1 LLAARPPD
9 LRSRSTAQEE
19 AFSTDGPAAFAALV
33 ETLLAE
39 SPYPVGFPRTVR
51 VLFVSES
58 RELLI
63 DYDLSRQDV
72 IPDNDASP
80 RDEPVVLAV
89 WSPAASAPAGLAGP
103 ITGLPHRC
111 VPPGLSAWQDWRCSP
126 RRPANAVYFDN
137 QAPEESSVMVQPDH
151 QDRQLATAREVPVSR
166 SGVGSALSAAR
177 VRFRRSLAGSFVRQ
191 LRALDF
197 ANQAMLF
204 GAGLLVSLLPF
215 VILLSAFASQR
226 VDDDISLRLG
236 LDRRAAGIVD
246 HLITSAPAT
255 VNAAT
260 ITSLIF
266 VTAGMFAVASSL
278 QQIYEKAFHQDNRGL
293 RDWYRL
299 LAWIVVLCAA
309 VVLESVAAGAARKGP
324 AGGWLGPLVTVAIMG
339 LFFWWTMD
347 FLLAG
352 RVPWSRLLPSAI
364 VTGVFYGGLG
374 VFSRFYFSGTIISD
388 SKTYGTI
395 GAIFGIMT
403 WLIAIGAVIILGAV
417 AGAVWEERR
426 DHSKI
431 PGSS

>member
-1 LLAARPPD
+1 VVIAGHERMVI
-9 LRSRSTAQEE
+9 SMT
-19 AFSTDGPAAFAALV
+19 
-33 ETLLAE
+33 ET
-39 SPYPVGFPRTVR
+39 
-51 VLFVSES
+51 
-58 RELLI
+58 
-63 DYDLSRQDV
+63 
-72 IPDNDASP
+72 
-80 RDEPVVLAV
+80 
-89 WSPAASAPAGLAGP
+89 
-103 ITGLPHRC
+103 
-111 VPPGLSAWQDWRCSP
+111 PG
-126 RRPANAVYFDN
+126 
-137 QAPEESSVMVQPDH
+137 ESSVMVQPDR
-151 QDRQLATAREVPVSR
+151 QDRRPAVDQVTAPSR
-166 SGVGSALSAAR
+166 SVRHNALAAAR
-177 VRFRRSLAGSFVRQ
+177 VRFDGSLAGSFVRQ
-191 LRALDF
+191 LKALDF
-197 ANQAMLF
+197 ASQAMLF

-278 QQIYEKAFHQDNRGL
+278 QQIYEKAFGQDHLGL

-309 VVLESVAAGAARKGP
+309 VVLESVAAGAARNAP
-324 AGGWLGPLVTVAIMG
+324 AGGWLAPLVTVAIMAP
-339 LFFWWTMD
+339 FFWWTMD

-352 RVPWSRLLPSAI
+352 RVPWSKLLPSAI
-364 VTGVFYGGLG
+364 VTGIFYGGLG

-395 GAIFGIMT
+395 GAILGIMT

-426 DHSKI
+426 NWSYQ
-431 PGSS
+431 PREEMT